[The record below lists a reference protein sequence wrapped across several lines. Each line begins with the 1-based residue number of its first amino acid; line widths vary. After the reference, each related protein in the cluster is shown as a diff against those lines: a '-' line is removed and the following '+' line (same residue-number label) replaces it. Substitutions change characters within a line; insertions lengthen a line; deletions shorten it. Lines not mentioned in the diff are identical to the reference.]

1 MKNDE
6 KIMSLMRENDFY
18 PRNEI
23 QNKYIYIYI
32 YIH

>member
-23 QNKYIYIYI
+23 QNKNIDF
-32 YIH
+32 